1 LIDSL
6 GKDWLEITAEL
17 DKLTTAAHKALR
29 AGDRGN
35 AHNDLTATWFARG
48 QIDIL
53 ERIRKLPD
61 KTNLQQD

>member
-1 LIDSL
+1 MIDAL
-6 GKDWLEITAEL
+6 GKEWLEITAEL
-17 DKLTTAAHKALR
+17 DKLQPGAQKALR

-53 ERIRKLPD
+53 ERIRKLPE
-61 KTNLQQD
+61 KTNLQQE